1 MNQSMPRSNQAKA
14 WPRYLMGG
22 PIALFSLAGL
32 IWISVL
38 FYAEYRYRAIPVHS
52 TEESAKES
60 RKDLLEQYAANLNR
74 LLHLDPANG
83 EIRNIYANVLGKLG
97 DVAQR
102 EKDPKAMQYFD
113 QAVANHKTARQTHNA
128 QNSLYFLADMYEKM
142 GDLPGGEAAMA
153 KCLKINPADQQF
165 NRAWLRQLNK
175 HLFDIEAKKAKNIPV
190 DPRDEAVARRAY
202 GEATLNWAIRA
213 PFDLNSYLFLGNF
226 YVKPLYPLQAY
237 RCYLI
242 GLSQS
247 RWMDRKRTSL
257 IQIKLVLATIHQ
269 ILDGKYAKPYRGLP

>member
-1 MNQSMPRSNQAKA
+1 MSQLTPNSNRSRA
-14 WPRYLMGG
+14 WPRYLLGG
-22 PIALFSLAGL
+22 PIALLSLAAL
-32 IWISVL
+32 IWIAVL
-38 FYAEYRYRAIPVHS
+38 FYAEWRYRAIPIHS
-52 TEESAKES
+52 TEESERES

-74 LLHLDPANG
+74 LLNLDPSNG
-83 EIRNIYANVLGKLG
+83 EIRNIYASVLGKLG

-102 EKDPKAMQYFD
+102 EKDPKAMQYYAE
-113 QAVANHKTARQTHNA
+113 AVNNHKLARQTQNA

-142 GDLPGGEAAMA
+142 GDLSKGEDAMA
-153 KCLKINPADQQF
+153 RCLKINPADQQF

-175 HLFDIEAKKAKNIPV
+175 RLLEIQTKKAKKIQV
-190 DPRDEAVARRAY
+190 DPAVEAAARRAY

-226 YVKPLYPLQAY
+226 YVEPLYPLQAY

-247 RWMDRKRTSL
+247 RWMDQKREPL
-257 IQIKLVLATIHQ
+257 IQIKLVLNTIHQ
-269 ILDGKYAKPYRGLP
+269 ILDRNYAKPYRGLP